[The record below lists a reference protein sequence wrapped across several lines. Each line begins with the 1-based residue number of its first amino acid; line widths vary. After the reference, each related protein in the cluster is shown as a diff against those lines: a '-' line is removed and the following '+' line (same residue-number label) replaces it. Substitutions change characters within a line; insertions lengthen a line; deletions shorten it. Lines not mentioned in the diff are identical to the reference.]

1 MPNVYT
7 STDPGSLG
15 TSLVQTA
22 LDRYVRYK
30 LRAAPMFRGIA
41 DTKPVDQS
49 FPGTSVVFQFWN
61 EIPTSGSIE
70 LSETVDP
77 DSVGV
82 PSTSSVTVTL
92 REYGESILYTR
103 KVQLV
108 TITDISEGIADL
120 VAWRMRDSLDTV
132 VGGTLGGSPSPLMGG
147 THVIRVNAGVVK
159 SDLITGGAGT
169 TGAVAAT
176 DYFSSKLPRLGTA
189 KFRGLKAVPRQGSL
203 YGCLIHPDCAHDLF
217 AETGAAAW
225 RDPHNFS
232 GAESIWTEDIGIY
245 EGMYYVTSPR
255 IPTATDGAS
264 SAKVYRNLFYARE
277 CLAEAVGEEPN
288 VKQGPVVDKL
298 GRFTP
303 LGFYGLIGWNRFRED
318 ALIRVEVSSSVA

>member
-22 LDRYVRYK
+22 LDRFVRYK
-30 LRAAPMFRGIA
+30 LRAQPMFRGIS

-61 EIPTSGSIE
+61 EITTSSVE

-77 DSVGV
+77 DAVGV
-82 PSTSSVTVTL
+82 PSTTSITVTL
-92 REYGESILYTR
+92 KEYGAAVLYTR

-108 TITDISEGIADL
+108 TITDVTEGIADL
-120 VAWRMRDSLDTV
+120 VSWNMRDQIDSI
-132 VGGTLGGSPSPLMGG
+132 VGGTLGVTPSPLMGG
-147 THVIRVNAGVVK
+147 THVIRVNGGAVK
-159 SDLITGGAGT
+159 SDLITAGAGT
-169 TGAVAAT
+169 TGAVAST
-176 DYFSSKLPRLGTA
+176 DIFSSKLPRLGTA
-189 KFRGLKAVPRQGSL
+189 KLRGLKAVPRQGSL
-203 YGCLIHPDCAHDLF
+203 YGALVHPDVAHDLF
-217 AETGAAAW
+217 AETGGAAW

-232 GAESIWTEDIGIY
+232 GAESIWTADIGVY

-255 IPTATDGAS
+255 LPTATDGAS
-264 SAKVYRNLFYARE
+264 SAKVYRSLFYAKE

-288 VKQGPVVDKL
+288 IKQGPVVDKL

-303 LGFYGLIGWNRFRED
+303 LGWYGLIGWNRFRED
-318 ALIRVEVSSSVA
+318 ALIRVETSSSVA

>member
-22 LDRYVRYK
+22 LDRFVRYK
-30 LRAAPMFRGIA
+30 LRATPMFRGIA

-61 EIPTSGSIE
+61 EIVTSSVE

-77 DSVGV
+77 DSVGT

-92 REYGESILYTR
+92 KEYGASILYTR

-108 TITDISEGIADL
+108 TITDVTEGMSDLIA
-120 VAWRMRDSLDTV
+120 WNMRDQIDGI
-132 VGGTLGGSPSPLMGG
+132 VGGTLGVTPSPLMGG
-147 THVIRVNAGVVK
+147 THVIRVNGGAVK
-159 SDLITGGAGT
+159 SDLIAAGAGT
-169 TGAVAAT
+169 TGAVATT
-176 DYFSSKLPRLGTA
+176 DLFTSKLPRLGTA
-189 KFRGLKAVPRQGSL
+189 KLRGNKVVPRQGEL
-203 YGCLIHPDCAHDLF
+203 YGCMFHPDIAHDLL
-217 AETGAAAW
+217 AETGSAAW

-232 GAESIWTEDIGIY
+232 GAESIWTADVGIY
-245 EGMYYVTSPR
+245 EGMYFVTSPR
-255 IPTATDGAS
+255 LPTATDGSS
-264 SAKVYRNLFYARE
+264 SAKVYRSLFYGRE
-277 CLAEAVGEEPN
+277 CLAEAVAEEPN
-288 VKQGPVVDKL
+288 VKMGPVVDKL

-303 LGFYGLIGWNRFRED
+303 LGWYGLLGWNRFRED
-318 ALIRVEVSSSVA
+318 ALIRVETSSSVA